1 MIKHNQELRNI
12 LETLLDDVLNDFPEA
27 VLAEEEEYEDL
38 LEVCTKEE
46 MNAFDD
52 YFAIMKLLNRMEG
65 FK

>member
-1 MIKHNQELRNI
+1 
-12 LETLLDDVLNDFPEA
+12 LLDDVLNDFPEA